1 MRAPATQDGVV
12 DVATLFRRT
21 VAVWQRT
28 LAGVEASQWSD
39 PTPCTEWDVHA
50 LVNHVVGEECWVGP
64 LLAGRTIA
72 EVGSRFD
79 GDVLGDDPVGRG
91 EDLARASVIAVDEA
105 MLERL
110 RVHLSYGD
118 EDASEYLLQLAADH
132 LIHGWDL
139 ASATGQDRAM
149 EPDLLEEVA
158 EWFAGREEMYRSG
171 GAIGPRATMTGDP
184 QVDLLAAF
192 GRDAF
197 WHAPTAHLS
206 ETK

>member
-1 MRAPATQDGVV
+1 MGSPPTHDGRV

-28 LAGVEASQWSD
+28 LAGVQADQWSH
-39 PTPCTEWDVHA
+39 PTPCTEWDVRA

-72 EVGSRFD
+72 EVGGRFD

-91 EDLARASVIAVDEA
+91 EDLARASVIAVDA
-105 MLERL
+105 ALIDGI

-118 EDASEYLLQLAADH
+118 EEAGEYLLQVATDH

-139 ASATGQDRAM
+139 AAATGQDRAM
-149 EPDLLEEVA
+149 QPDLLEQVA

-171 GAIGPRATMTGDP
+171 GAIGPRAPMTGDP
-184 QVDLLAAF
+184 QTDLLAAF
-192 GRDAF
+192 GRDAA
-197 WHAPTAHLS
+197 WRAPTAHVS
-206 ETK
+206 ENV